1 MVAGRVAITE
11 RALERTV
18 MAIAA
23 GHLRVPITA
32 VRVQLADDAGL
43 LAVAVTAPVRTAP
56 LRAPGRGDGMV
67 TVVQG
72 ARSGIRDDITIITGR
87 TVSRVSITVSRAEVF
102 EEKRAR

>member
-23 GHLRVPITA
+23 GHLRVPVKA

-72 ARSGIRDDITIITGR
+72 ARSGIRDDITTITGR

-102 EEKRAR
+102 EEKRAK